1 MALKHTS
8 LFQEASQCAMMVWEK
23 ENIRITSLSFT
34 HVGVESW
41 ELPWNVTIGKAITQR
56 TSFENPVVW
65 IWILSPPL
73 LGIEKWANSFMSLCL
88 GFFTCKMGIIISS
101 SWSCHVSKELTHVN
115 HSVKV
120 KWKCWSLSCVQLC
133 NPMDY
138 SLPGSSVHGIL
149 QEEYWSGLPFPSPRD
164 LQGSNPGLPHCR
176 QILYGLRHQRSLTD
190 SKHLVAGKI
199 LIISSPHHHPVDT
212 HICYSV
218 TKLSEDKKAPTEW
231 RKKTNRGLIRPLT

>member
-101 SWSCHVSKELTHVN
+101 SWSCHVSKELTHVK

-149 QEEYWSGLPFPSPRD
+149 QEEYWSGLPFLLPGGASWPRD
-164 LQGSNPGLPHCR
+164 QTHVSHIAGGFFTIWATR
-176 QILYGLRHQRSLTD
+176 EALRS
-190 SKHLVAGKI
+190 
-199 LIISSPHHHPVDT
+199 
-212 HICYSV
+212 
-218 TKLSEDKKAPTEW
+218 DKVFLNLLAKD
-231 RKKTNRGLIRPLT
+231 